1 MTLAFFSLLVMNT
14 ASEIIKNLQRFFGTR
29 DVSKLRQKYIDY
41 VLVSWMKEYGHF
53 VVPQSIRKIFFILIE
68 KNGEI
73 FDILFGDDKV
83 LQKPIFE
90 KFFDYYYDYELF
102 GEEDRIYIRIE
113 IDDVDIMIDIVL
125 KCDYVPEVHD
135 LWTVLYRPKHTCL
148 ICGDDIIKK
157 NIIFEDLPSNLQVKY
172 LYYLLNIKKEDVL
185 KVSRFLKLNRRH
197 FYQERDL
204 KFFMEE
210 LLKIAVKP
218 YELLVI
224 YQLVNAVVYSSLDYT
239 RLHEYTLRLSSKV
252 QTYYE
257 RSFFSSKE
265 EKLNHIDERLEGLI
279 CLDDIEAAI
288 KLSHI
293 ESYGEFLGMR

>member
-1 MTLAFFSLLVMNT
+1 
-14 ASEIIKNLQRFFGTR
+14 
-29 DVSKLRQKYIDY
+29 
-41 VLVSWMKEYGHF
+41 MKEYGHF
-53 VVPQSIRKIFFILIE
+53 VVPQSIEKIFFILIE

-83 LQKPIFE
+83 LQEPIFE
-90 KFFDYYYDYELF
+90 KFFDNYYHYDLF

-113 IDDVDIMIDIVL
+113 IDDVGMMIDIIL
-125 KCDYVPEVHD
+125 KYDYVPEVHD
-135 LWTVLYRPKHTCL
+135 LWTVLYRPKQTCV
-148 ICGDDIIKK
+148 ICRDDIIKK

-197 FYQERDL
+197 FYREFNQY
-204 KFFMEE
+204 FMEE
-210 LLKIAVKP
+210 LLETAVKP

-239 RLHEYTLRLSSKV
+239 RLHKYTHRLSSKV

-265 EKLNHIDERLEGLI
+265 EKLYHIDERLERLI
-279 CLDDIEAAI
+279 RQECIEDAI
-288 KLSHI
+288 QLSHI